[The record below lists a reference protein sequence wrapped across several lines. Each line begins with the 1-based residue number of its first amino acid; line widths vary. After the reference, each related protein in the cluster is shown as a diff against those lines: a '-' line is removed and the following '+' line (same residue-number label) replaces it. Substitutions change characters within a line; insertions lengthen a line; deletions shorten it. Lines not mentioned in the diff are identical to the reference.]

1 MDQNVLVSSGQS
13 LVKAMDETGLAP
25 RIAMWVHNSDTDTWK
40 LWIVPPRG
48 LHDKREFYRSVAAII
63 ARNRDTLQ
71 SIDASDTEMVPE
83 SHPAMKGLG
92 RVIRMPGL
100 GVAHFAGNRFNG
112 FYLPDGIVL
121 RSAL

>member
-1 MDQNVLVSSGQS
+1 MDQSTLVSSGQS
-13 LVKAMDETGLAP
+13 LIRVMDETGLSP
-25 RIAMWVHNSDTDTWK
+25 RIAMWVHNSETDAWK

-48 LHDKREFYRSVAAII
+48 LDDKLEFYRTVSELI
-63 ARNRDTLQ
+63 ARNRDRLPG
-71 SIDASDTEMVPE
+71 IDASDTEPVPD

-92 RVIRMPGL
+92 RVVRVT
-100 GVAHFAGNRFNG
+100 GVGAAHFPGNLFDG